1 MGMRWRSEKEVISG
15 KGHFSCGARGCDE
28 SRGLAT
34 YEVPFGYEEAGQKK
48 QALVKVR
55 SNTHGQHK
63 AGRSG
68 PKSPVGIMNLI
79 GSRTR

>member
-15 KGHFSCGARGCDE
+15 KGQFSCATRGCNE

-48 QALVKVR
+48 QALVKVKP
-55 SNTHGQHK
+55 Q
-63 AGRSG
+63 
-68 PKSPVGIMNLI
+68 M
-79 GSRTR
+79 SRMQ